1 MLAGS
6 KREMVDSHRIS
17 CLERESP
24 GRLGQAGDTVRRKVG
39 EGDRSQSGGK
49 RVGSEVAGMGLANA
63 QSS

>member
-1 MLAGS
+1 M
-6 KREMVDSHRIS
+6 DSHRVS

-24 GRLGQAGDTVRRKVG
+24 GRLGQAGRDTVRRKVG